1 MTGDFLLLIY
11 VKLDILSSILVN
23 FFLTNINIQTIVQ
36 SIYYAY
42 LCSMK
47 KLEIKTKIIDEEI
60 INILF
65 SIEENDLSPCDEPY
79 SDDVYNQFK
88 SDYIG
93 KTIEDY

>member
-1 MTGDFLLLIY
+1 
-11 VKLDILSSILVN
+11 
-23 FFLTNINIQTIVQ
+23 
-36 SIYYAY
+36 
-42 LCSMK
+42 MK
-47 KLEIKTKIIDEEI
+47 KSEIKTKIIDEEI

-93 KTIEDY
+93 KTIEDYCWHRYPDEPDTLLELVIEILNNN